1 MPMNERDIK
10 RIEKKIGYEF
20 SDKLL
25 LEAAFTHSSFTN
37 ERRGNSVSYDR
48 LEFLGDSILGFV
60 VAEELY
66 FKLDKTEGEMTK
78 LRSKIVSKKPL
89 ADAVDELGVFE
100 FMRIG
105 NGAKSDVTNS
115 EKAKSDLF
123 ESLVAAIYIDCG
135 KLLDAP
141 RAFIKRHLKNGADTA
156 DYKSELQ
163 NLTQKQ
169 YRKQVICYETVG
181 IDENKQFTVE
191 VFVCGHSRGIG
202 TGSSKKEAEQNA
214 ARIALTALQ
223 KL

>member
-1 MPMNERDIK
+1 MDERDIK
-10 RIEKKIGYEF
+10 QIELKIGYEF

-25 LEAAFTHSSFTN
+25 LESAFTHSSFTN
-37 ERRGNSVSYDR
+37 EQHGKSVSYDR
-48 LEFLGDSILGFV
+48 LEFLGDSILGFAI
-60 VAEELY
+60 AEELY

-89 ADAVDELGVFE
+89 ADAVDELGVFR

-105 NGAKSDVTNS
+105 NGAKNDVVKS

-135 KLLDAP
+135 KDLNEP
-141 RAFIKRHLKNGADTA
+141 RAFIKRHLKSGIDTA

-169 YRKQVICYETVG
+169 YHKQVVKYETVG
-181 IDENKQFTVE
+181 IDDEKRFTVE
-191 VFVCGHSRGIG
+191 VFICDRSYG
-202 TGSSKKEAEQNA
+202 TGTGLSKKEAEQNA

-223 KL
+223 